1 MNVGIVNIGNGSG
14 SNNDIEYAAAGNP
27 EINISGGSLNVDG
40 QIRRNIANTL
50 GSLWFSQS
58 GGTVKVKGNNLNTSR
73 GVFEIVNSGSTL
85 NLSGGNLIIEKAGS
99 TTYADI
105 QITPQSSTVNNSNGG
120 HTLIIG
126 DATTPASHVFKLNA
140 SAPLWN
146 LIVDGTTQNKT
157 AILNGNTL
165 SLLNNLTINGNG
177 IAGTGSVFNANE
189 LNVTIG
195 GSLTNN
201 NLSSAT
207 GAGRGRPART
217 RRGDRRTS
225 TARRPTAPRASQRRR
240 LPGAPPPRCSP
251 RRTER
256 RGGAGPRGTRPS
268 RQWTPWPTANT
279 ACAGCHRRR
288 PPGAFPRAGG
298 RCGPA

>member
-1 MNVGIVNIGNGSG
+1 MSANIGTINIGAANNNSADLILQGRLEVMNAGIVNIGNGSG

-40 QIRRNIANTL
+40 QIRRNTANTL

-73 GVFEIVNSGSTL
+73 GVFEIVNSGSII

-105 QITPQSSTVNNSNGG
+105 MITPQSSTVNNSNGG

-126 DATTPASHVFKLNA
+126 DAATPASQVFKLSA

-157 AILNGNTL
+157 ASLNVNTL

-201 NLSSAT
+201 NLSAAT
-207 GAGRGRPART
+207 GAGSGGYQA
-217 RRGDRRTS
+217 GADGS
-225 TARRPTAPRASQRRR
+225 TQTTT
-240 LPGAPPPRCSP
+240 LTG
-251 RRTER
+251 TE
-256 RGGAGPRGTRPS
+256 
-268 RQWTPWPTANT
+268 
-279 ACAGCHRRR
+279 
-288 PPGAFPRAGG
+288 F
-298 RCGPA
+298 